1 MKISS
6 QQYADHFRN
15 IRKQTIELLEEK
27 RHLEQTIKSVLENSI
42 GKCFKV
48 YTSIGSDQD
57 FINPDYLY
65 VKSIDLDYLVVGV
78 HIITNDEEGY
88 WVDLNGEISIEH
100 IMYLEEISKEDFNQ
114 RLENIFN
121 KMKV

>member
-1 MKISS
+1 MKVSS
-6 QQYADHFRN
+6 KQYADHFRS
-15 IRKQTIELLEEK
+15 IRKQTMELLEEK
-27 RHLEQTIKSVLENSI
+27 RHLEQTIKSILKNSI

-57 FINPDYLY
+57 FINPDYLC
-65 VKSIDLDYLVVGV
+65 VKSIDSDHVVGV
-78 HIITNDEEGY
+78 NIITTNEEGY
-88 WVDLNGEISIEH
+88 WVDVNGELAIDN
-100 IMYLEEISKEDFNQ
+100 IMYLEEISKENFNQ

>member
-1 MKISS
+1 MKVSS
-6 QQYADHFRN
+6 KQYADHFRS
-15 IRKQTIELLEEK
+15 IRKQTLELLEEK
-27 RHLEQTIKSVLENSI
+27 RHLEQTIKSILENSI

-65 VKSIDLDYLVVGV
+65 VKSIDLDHVIGV
-78 HIITNDEEGY
+78 NIITNDEEGY
-88 WVDLNGEISIEH
+88 WVDVNGELAIDN

-114 RLENIFN
+114 YLENIFN

>member
-6 QQYADHFRN
+6 QQYAEHFRN

-65 VKSIDLDYLVVGV
+65 VKSITLDYLVGGV
-78 HIITNDEEGY
+78 NITTNDEEGY

-100 IMYLEEISKEDFNQ
+100 IMYLEEISKEDFNK

>member
-6 QQYADHFRN
+6 QQYAEHFRN

-48 YTSIGSDQD
+48 YTSIDSDQD

-65 VKSIDLDYLVVGV
+65 VKSITLDYMVVGV
-78 HIITNDEEGY
+78 NITTNDEEGY